1 MKPDTGSC
9 LVFDVMSN
17 SDVVN
22 IRVPPID
29 VTSRVGA
36 LASRVVVGVEVEAVA
51 GIFVGVEICAIGGIV
66 QRRVGLDRRVVWDFG
81 L

>member
-9 LVFDVMSN
+9 LIFDVMTN

-29 VTSRVGA
+29 ITSRVGT
-36 LASRVVVGVEVEAVA
+36 LASRVVAGLEVEAVA
-51 GIFVGVEICAIGGIV
+51 GIFVGVEVRAIGGIV
-66 QRRVGLDRRVVWDFG
+66 LR
-81 L
+81 